1 MVPDPAANDASLE
14 VSDYEGAF
22 VLLAA
27 MAEDF
32 SASFDMQ
39 GTVSKALRS
48 IVEYVDAEAG
58 SLWLLSE
65 DGEELNC
72 LASVG
77 ANPIT
82 GLRLP
87 ANQGIVGRTVQEC
100 DCQRVLDTSLDPN
113 FSSVADEHSGMRT
126 RSLVCSPLTFGN
138 RAIGAV
144 QVVNKR
150 SGSGCF
156 VPADAALLKILAASA
171 GLAIANSRLVE
182 SERGHQRVRRDLE
195 LAAEIQRGLLP
206 SRRAAPFPAV
216 GMNLPARMVSGDF
229 FDIVPLPGDR
239 IGFCLGDVSGK
250 GIYAALLMAKT
261 ASLYRCL
268 AKDIASPGELLV
280 RLNAE
285 VCETA
290 TRGMFVTMF
299 AGVYETRDG
308 GVVVANAG
316 HEPALFHQHSGGF
329 GRVEAQAPPIGILSD
344 TEFPEEK
351 LALDGGAL
359 YVCSDGLT
367 EACADGQ
374 ELGSEG
380 FQRLVERYA
389 GKPLAER
396 VDAIAAEAQS
406 FELRDDLTLLA
417 ISDAERC
424 G

>member
-1 MVPDPAANDASLE
+1 VPRDGDASLD
-14 VSDYEGAF
+14 VRDYEGAF

-39 GTVSKALRS
+39 GTVLKALHS

-58 SLWLLSE
+58 SLWLLSD
-65 DGEELNC
+65 DGDELHC

-87 ANQGIVGRTVQEC
+87 ADQGIVGRTVQEC

-113 FSSVADEHSGMRT
+113 FSTVADDRSGMKT
-126 RSLVCSPLTFGN
+126 RSLVCSPLTFGS

-144 QVVNKR
+144 QVINKR

-156 VPADAALLKILAASA
+156 VKTDAELLKILAASA

-182 SERGHQRVRRDLE
+182 AQRGHERVRREVE

-206 SRRAAPFPAV
+206 ARQGAPFPAV

-229 FDIVPLPGDR
+229 YDIVPLSGDR

-250 GIYAALLMAKT
+250 GINAALLMAKT

-268 AKDIASPGELLV
+268 ARDIASPGELLA
-280 RLNAE
+280 RLNDE
-285 VCETA
+285 ICETA

-299 AGVYETRDG
+299 AGVYDQGDG
-308 GVVVANAG
+308 GVVMANAG
-316 HEPALFHQHSGGF
+316 HEPALFHQQSGSF
-329 GRVEAQAPPIGILSD
+329 GRVEAQAPPLGILSS
-344 TEFPEEK
+344 TEFPEEE
-351 LALDGGAL
+351 LSLGGGAL

-367 EACADGQ
+367 EACSGGQ
-374 ELGSEG
+374 ELGSLG

-406 FELRDDLTLLA
+406 LDVHDDLTLLA
-417 ISDAERC
+417 ISDADR
-424 G
+424 